1 MIVEVS
7 QFRLVPG
14 ADEGAFLEAADETQS
29 GFLGRQAGFT
39 GRDLLRADDG
49 SWMDIVRFDSM
60 EAATAAFDGFAGHPA
75 VKAFESMLDTRSV
88 SMRHWS
94 VARSW

>member
-7 QFRLVPG
+7 KFRLVQG
-14 ADEGAFLEAADETQS
+14 VGEGAFLEAADETQS
-29 GFLGRQAGFT
+29 GFLGKQEGFA

-60 EAATAAFDGFAGHPA
+60 EAAKAAFDGFAAHPS
-75 VKAFESMLDTRSV
+75 VKIFESMLDASSV
-88 SMRHWS
+88 SASHWS
-94 VARSW
+94 VVRSW

>member
-7 QFRLVPG
+7 KFRLVQG
-14 ADEGAFLEAADETQS
+14 VGEGAFLEAADETQS
-29 GFLGRQAGFT
+29 GFLDKQEGFA

-60 EAATAAFDGFAGHPA
+60 EAAKAAFDGFAGHPA
-75 VKAFESMLDTRSV
+75 VKAFESMLDTS
-88 SMRHWS
+88 SASTSHWS
-94 VARSW
+94 VVRSW